1 MRYWRR
7 IIINLLNWIL
17 MYLTLDLT
25 IPENFLTYCVYLV
38 TQWHL
43 PLPPFSSTMGY
54 WYEIWRYTT
63 TCNKGVPDDQ
73 FCGQGVTGLNP
84 VTSDFSVS
92 CCYFELN
99 GKKTKLNIYLKYV
112 VKKGRVVSDTM
123 FVIVHFLPATFLSLF
138 IPLWKPWIHQAI
150 FTWFLVLWYCQLTFC
165 ETIYSSILEMIQK
178 NALFNRKLTS
188 ILPPLKYVYCI
199 YKSVFNGRRSGWLL
213 KDRYGQAQHQRWT
226 QYYKYGGIFSGG
238 GGLSHQLYLKIGGK
252 RKGGNNQWWW
262 RKEFSLWFRKY
273 SFVWGENF
281 KVYA

>member
-1 MRYWRR
+1 
-7 IIINLLNWIL
+7 

-112 VKKGRVVSDTM
+112 VARGYVVSYTV
-123 FVIVHFLPATFLSLF
+123 FIYLKFLLATIFSPWMTLWQHSSINSTVGYSLF
-138 IPLWKPWIHQAI
+138 YGTTVWPILCWCIQVSLGCYSKNNSFNTPPPPRIYPLSKMNTIPQNQGEM
-150 FTWFLVLWYCQLTFC
+150 VL
-165 ETIYSSILEMIQK
+165 
-178 NALFNRKLTS
+178 
-188 ILPPLKYVYCI
+188 
-199 YKSVFNGRRSGWLL
+199 KSV
-213 KDRYGQAQHQRWT
+213 D
-226 QYYKYGGIFSGG
+226 
-238 GGLSHQLYLKIGGK
+238 
-252 RKGGNNQWWW
+252 
-262 RKEFSLWFRKY
+262 SL
-273 SFVWGENF
+273 NM
-281 KVYA
+281 